1 MIGIRVSKYGARSR
15 ADVREILQPEI
26 HKICKYQLS
35 EFLGFHCSGNRVTG
49 THPDSRPNAMLD
61 KWRHLW
67 KVNCFQFLRVYTFLG
82 ILVITEQPMQQ
93 CHEPTTTSSTCYDNQ
108 FAGILSQVLGPIL
121 LPWLNLVS
129 IESIHKEICIP

>member
-1 MIGIRVSKYGARSR
+1 
-15 ADVREILQPEI
+15 
-26 HKICKYQLS
+26 
-35 EFLGFHCSGNRVTG
+35 
-49 THPDSRPNAMLD
+49 MLD

-67 KVNCFQFLRVYTFLG
+67 KVNCFQFLRVYTYLG